1 MWQVH
6 LTAAVHMTLNST
18 GTPRRNYLYPGM
30 SIITLP
36 WAPPSW
42 TLGGH
47 ELPPQLLLAAEP
59 VGPVQH
65 HSLHLGCEEEELL
78 QEEQA
83 PPRPTRLSKM
93 FLQIGLKQ
101 FKYTIGKR

>member
-1 MWQVH
+1 
-6 LTAAVHMTLNST
+6 MTLNST
-18 GTPRRNYLYPGM
+18 GTPRRNYL
-30 SIITLP
+30 LP
-36 WAPPSW
+36 RHVQHHS
-42 TLGGH
+42 TLGTSELNFGGQ
-47 ELPPQLLLAAEP
+47 ELPPQLSLAAEP